1 MSTLIV
7 VLKAIDG
14 IVLAGDSRGTVGDPR
29 GLTAIRDTETKLFQ
43 LSNFAA
49 MGISGSS
56 ELAASVF
63 DILKPQVEQE
73 KLEHIDEIMNKT
85 RTVVK
90 QRYDDWFEKFAL
102 DKRPALFVS
111 LCGYE
116 RGKNTEFKPKTYLV
130 GSPLDFAPQLFPDGN
145 CLVGVVQYAVYLM
158 HRFYHPLMTCEQAC
172 RLAAYLITET
182 ATQDPKVGGPV
193 RMAILK
199 TTGFSW
205 IEEDELQQIIAKNA
219 EQNEKMRDFF
229 KGKA

>member
-7 VLKAIDG
+7 ALRAIDG

-29 GLTAIRDTETKLFQ
+29 GLTAIRDTDTKLFQ
-43 LSNFAA
+43 LSNFTA
-49 MGISGSS
+49 MGISGAS
-56 ELAASVF
+56 ELAASIF
-63 DILKPQVEQE
+63 DVLKPQIE
-73 KLEHIDEIMNKT
+73 LERLEYIDGIMNKA
-85 RTVVK
+85 RKVVK
-90 QRYDDWFEKFAL
+90 QKYDEWFDKFAL
-102 DKRPALFVS
+102 DKRPALLLT

-116 RGKNTEFKPKTYLV
+116 KDKNAGLKPKTYLI

-158 HRFYHPLMTCEQAC
+158 HRFYDSLMNCQQAC

-193 RMAILK
+193 KMATLSN
-199 TTGFSW
+199 TGFSW
-205 IEEDELQQIIAKNA
+205 VQEDEVKRIIATNA
-219 EQNEKMRDFF
+219 EQNEKMKDFF

>member
-7 VLKAIDG
+7 VLKASDG
-14 IVLAGDSRGTVGDPR
+14 IILAGDSRGTIGDPR
-29 GLTAIRDTETKLFQ
+29 GLTAIRDTDTKLFQ
-43 LSNFAA
+43 LSNLAA
-49 MGISGSS
+49 MGISGQS

-63 DILKPQVEQE
+63 DILKPQLEAN

-90 QRYDDWFEKFAL
+90 QRYDEWFAKFAV

-116 RGKNTEFKPKTYLV
+116 SDGQAGLKPKTYLI

-145 CLVGVVQYAVYLM
+145 CLCGVVQYAVYLM
-158 HRFYHPLMTCEQAC
+158 HRFYNPQMTCDQAS

-193 RMAILK
+193 KMAMLK
-199 TTGFSW
+199 ATGFGW
-205 IEEDELQQIIAKNA
+205 VKEDEVKEIVASNA
-219 EQNEKMRDFF
+219 AQSEKMRDFF
-229 KGKA
+229 GGKA